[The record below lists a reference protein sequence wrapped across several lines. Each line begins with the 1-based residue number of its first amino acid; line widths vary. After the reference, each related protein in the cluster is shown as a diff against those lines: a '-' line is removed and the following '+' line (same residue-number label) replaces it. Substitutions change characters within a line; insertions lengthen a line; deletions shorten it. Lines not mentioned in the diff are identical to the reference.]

1 MQMVKNLTLQEN
13 KLRNKI
19 SSIILCAGEGIRI
32 SEYIS
37 NKPKPLI
44 EIDEKP
50 ILSHLISHLIKS
62 QITSITIVTGHL
74 KEQIENYIT
83 EIKEKNDSLQ
93 DKILLVNSKDD
104 YKKGPLYSFLSITN
118 DKNILKRDLIY
129 LVFPGDTYFEFN
141 LISELI
147 TSVKNNS
154 ALIQDNSMI
163 FYQELQGIKLKKS
176 EDSGKTISTIRTE
189 ELKSVELVKHID
201 QIKFNSIR
209 ESAFYK
215 KIIPVFVFGFKFI
228 ENIIDAEKETSV
240 KTIREIVNLLIKGEN
255 YLYAFR
261 LSPKSKFFDIDT
273 KLDFLNLKK
282 EKRGQ

>member
-1 MQMVKNLTLQEN
+1 MVKNLSLQEN
-13 KLRNKI
+13 KLRDKI

-141 LISELI
+141 LINELI
-147 TSVKNNS
+147 TSVKNNF

-189 ELKSVELVKHID
+189 ELKSVERVKHIE
-201 QIKFNSIR
+201 QIKLNSIR

>member
-1 MQMVKNLTLQEN
+1 MQMVKNLSLQEN
-13 KLRNKI
+13 KLRDKI

-141 LISELI
+141 LINELI
-147 TSVKNNS
+147 TSVKNNF

-189 ELKSVELVKHID
+189 ELKSVERVKHIE
-201 QIKFNSIR
+201 QIKLNSIR